1 MYSVLLA
8 ALGLLVA
15 ATSADD
21 SDNITT
27 STETDVP
34 PGWATNDALQMNLS
48 TPGGQ
53 TNPLQYTVIPLIPN
67 AGTNQSSSSF
77 VRMFP
82 KTFVIVL
89 VSMLT
94 NRQSH

>member
-1 MYSVLLA
+1 MYSVLLV

-21 SDNITT
+21 SDITT
-27 STETDVP
+27 ATETDTP
-34 PGWATNDALQMNLS
+34 PEWATNDALQMNLS

-77 VRMFP
+77 VRLFP
-82 KTFVIVL
+82 ETSVIVPA
-89 VSMLT
+89 SMLT
-94 NRQSH
+94 TRQSH

>member
-8 ALGLLVA
+8 ALGFLVA
-15 ATSADD
+15 AISADD

-27 STETDVP
+27 SAETDVP
-34 PGWATNDALQMNLS
+34 PDWATNDALQMNLS

-53 TNPLQYTVIPLIPN
+53 PNPLQFTVIPLIPN

-77 VRMFP
+77 VRLFLEVSV
-82 KTFVIVL
+82 TVFA
-89 VSMLT
+89 SMLT
-94 NRQSH
+94 NQHSR